1 VIIAIDGPSAAGKG
15 TLARR
20 VADHFGFAYLDSGL
34 LYRAVALSLT
44 AGGGDPADADAAA
57 AAARGLDLGLL
68 DAPRLRS
75 DEVAGAASVVAAH
88 PAVRDALVGA
98 QRRFAA
104 DPPGGRDGAVLDG
117 RDIGTV
123 ICPDA
128 DAKIFV
134 TAAIQTRA
142 GRRHKELLDRGR
154 NSIYARVLQ
163 EMTKRDDR
171 DSGRDVAP
179 LKAAD
184 DAFILDTTDL
194 DADAAF
200 TATLAFLMSR
210 LDRPD
215 G

>member
-134 TAAIQTRA
+134 TAAIETRA
-142 GRRHKELLDRGR
+142 TRRHKELLDRGR

>member
-1 VIIAIDGPSAAGKG
+1 VIVAIDGPSAAGKG

-20 VADHFGFAYLDSGL
+20 IADHFGFAYLDSGL

-44 AGGGDPADADAAA
+44 AAGGDPADAEAAA
-57 AAARGLDLGLL
+57 KAARGLDLGLL
-68 DAPRLRS
+68 ESPQLRS
-75 DEVAGAASVVAAH
+75 DEVAQAASVVAAH
-88 PAVRDALVGA
+88 PAVRDALVGV

-104 DPPGGRDGAVLDG
+104 DPPGGCGGAVVDG

-128 DAKIFV
+128 DAKVFV
-134 TAAIQTRA
+134 TAAVETRA
-142 GRRHKELLDRGR
+142 RRRHKELLDRGQ
-154 NSIYARVLQ
+154 NTIYARVLQ
-163 EMTKRDDR
+163 EMKERDAR
-171 DSGRDVAP
+171 DSERDVAP

-184 DAFILDTTDL
+184 DAFMLDTTDL

-200 TATLAFLMSR
+200 AATLAYLTSR
-210 LDRPD
+210 MGRRD

>member
-1 VIIAIDGPSAAGKG
+1 MIVAIDGPSAAGKG

-34 LYRAVALSLT
+34 LYRAVALALT
-44 AGGGDPADADAAA
+44 AAGGDPADADAAA
-57 AAARGLDLGLL
+57 EAARGLDLGLL
-68 DAPRLRS
+68 DSPRLRT
-75 DEVAGAASVVAAH
+75 DEVAQAASVVAAY
-88 PAVRDALVGA
+88 PAVRDALVGV

-104 DPPGGRDGAVLDG
+104 DPRDGCAGAVLDG

-134 TAAIQTRA
+134 TAAVETRA
-142 GRRHKELLDRGR
+142 RRRHKELIKRGQ
-154 NSIYARVLQ
+154 NTIYARVLQ
-163 EMTKRDDR
+163 EMMERDAR

-184 DAFILDTTDL
+184 DAFLLDTTDL

-200 TATLAFLMSR
+200 AATLAFLTPR
-210 LDRPD
+210 LVRRD

>member
-68 DAPRLRS
+68 DSPRLRS

-134 TAAIQTRA
+134 TAAIETRA
-142 GRRHKELLDRGR
+142 GRRYKELLDRGR

-179 LKAAD
+179 LKAAN

-210 LDRPD
+210 LDRAD
-215 G
+215 D

>member
-1 VIIAIDGPSAAGKG
+1 MIIAIDGPSAAGKG

>member
-20 VADHFGFAYLDSGL
+20 VADHFDLAYLDSGL

-44 AGGGDPADADAAA
+44 MAGGDPADAAAA
-57 AAARGLDLGLL
+57 AEAARHLDLGLL
-68 DAPRLRS
+68 DSPRLRS
-75 DEVAGAASVVAAH
+75 DEIAQAASVVAVH
-88 PAVRDALVGA
+88 PGVRQALIDL

-104 DPPGGRDGAVLDG
+104 DPPGGRAGAVLDG

-134 TAAIQTRA
+134 TAAVDARA
-142 GRRHKELLDRGR
+142 RRRYKELIQRGQ
-154 NSIYARVLQ
+154 NTIYARVLQ
-163 EMTKRDDR
+163 EMMERDAR
-171 DSGRDVAP
+171 DSGRKVAP

-184 DAFILDTTDL
+184 DAFILDTTNM

-200 TATLAFLMSR
+200 STTLAFLTSR
-210 LDRPD
+210 LERR
-215 G
+215 GH

>member
-1 VIIAIDGPSAAGKG
+1 MIIAIDGPSAAGKG

-179 LKAAD
+179 LKAAN

>member
-1 VIIAIDGPSAAGKG
+1 MIIAIDGPSAAGKG

-134 TAAIQTRA
+134 TAAIETRA
-142 GRRHKELLDRGR
+142 TRRHKELLDRGR

>member
-1 VIIAIDGPSAAGKG
+1 MIIAIDGPSAAGKG

-68 DAPRLRS
+68 DSPRLRS

-134 TAAIQTRA
+134 TAAIETRA

-179 LKAAD
+179 LKAAN

-210 LDRPD
+210 LDRAD